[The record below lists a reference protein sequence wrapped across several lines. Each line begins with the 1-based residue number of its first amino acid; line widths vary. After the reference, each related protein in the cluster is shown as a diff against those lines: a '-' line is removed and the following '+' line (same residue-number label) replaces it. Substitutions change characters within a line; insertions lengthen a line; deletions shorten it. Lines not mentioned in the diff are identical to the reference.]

1 MKDPY
6 ELLGVPRGASQD
18 EVKRAYRR
26 LAKKLHPDLNPGNKK
41 IEQRFKEVSAAYG
54 LLSDAE
60 KRARFDRGEIDAS
73 GTERQSR
80 SYYRTYAEGGE
91 GAKYRGS
98 AAGEGFG
105 FSPDDLFADLFGKRR
120 AGRTVRVRGADISY
134 AATVDFVEAALGAK
148 KRVVLADGKTL
159 DVAIPPGT
167 EDGQTLRLKGQGMPG
182 LGGAPPGDAF
192 VEVRVQPHPTFTRQG
207 NDIHVELPVTLPEAV
222 LGGSIAVPTLDGR
235 VSAKVPKG
243 SNTGSVLRLKGKGL
257 PDRRGGPRG
266 DQYVKLKVVLP
277 DRPDRELGEF
287 LERWAETH
295 PYDVRGKTGAT

>member
-41 IEQRFKEVSAAYG
+41 IEQRFKEVAAAHG
-54 LLSDAE
+54 LLSNAE

-73 GTERQSR
+73 GAERQGR
-80 SYYRTYAEGGE
+80 TYYRTHAEGGE

-98 AAGEGFG
+98 AVGDGFG
-105 FSPDDLFADLFGKRR
+105 FSPEDLFADLFGKRR

-134 AATVDFVEAALGAK
+134 AAAVDFVEAALGAK

-192 VEVRVQPHPTFTRQG
+192 VEVRVQPHPAFTRQG

-222 LGGSIAVPTLDGR
+222 LGAS
-235 VSAKVPKG
+235 
-243 SNTGSVLRLKGKGL
+243 
-257 PDRRGGPRG
+257 
-266 DQYVKLKVVLP
+266 
-277 DRPDRELGEF
+277 
-287 LERWAETH
+287 
-295 PYDVRGKTGAT
+295 

>member
-41 IEQRFKEVSAAYG
+41 IEQRFKEVAAAHG
-54 LLSDAE
+54 LLSNAE

-73 GTERQSR
+73 GAERQGR

-120 AGRTVRVRGADISY
+120 AGRTVRMRGADISY

-159 DVAIPPGT
+159 DVGIPPGT

-257 PDRRGGPRG
+257 PEYGSARHGEMYLRIAVHVPER
-266 DQYVKLKVVLP
+266 LS
-277 DRPDRELGEF
+277 REERELYEQLRALGGGEQG
-287 LERWAETH
+287 W
-295 PYDVRGKTGAT
+295 KKMWK